1 MGHVEVGMS
10 AFFDGFF
17 SVFRS
22 PFSVPDEILSM
33 NGDGDWH
40 IVEPSGTLVDPPDI
54 RTAWEKVG
62 NYLRTA
68 MTEYEH
74 HIQQ

>member
-1 MGHVEVGMS
+1 MPT
-10 AFFDGFF
+10 FLDGFF
-17 SVFRS
+17 SVFRC
-22 PFSVPDEILSM
+22 PFSFP
-33 NGDGDWH
+33 GDIPPMDWDVDGYV
-40 IVEPSGTLVDPPDI
+40 IKPCGVLVEPPSV

-62 NYLRTA
+62 NALRNA